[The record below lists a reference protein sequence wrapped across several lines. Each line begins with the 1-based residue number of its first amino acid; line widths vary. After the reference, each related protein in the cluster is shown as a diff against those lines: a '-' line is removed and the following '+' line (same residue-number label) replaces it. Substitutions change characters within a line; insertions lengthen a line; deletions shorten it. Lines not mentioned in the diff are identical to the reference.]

1 MTQDH
6 SADKVTDD
14 ELRHALAA
22 LTGRWAEAGS
32 IDVAS
37 LGLRQQTEI
46 VRGTAAL
53 TPAPGLDQGPAPP
66 AKPGGDGDRPKPLET
81 ADQEAGASG
90 PNHPIA
96 LDLAAALDDIRE
108 VEGLAISISGV
119 PGNAR
124 LSAGS
129 NNGDGTWTL
138 SPVQLDGLTL
148 AADATGDIALTVTA
162 AAGEAGTLARLAVT
176 VEAVATAAPAMPDAA
191 GGGEVVALDIA
202 AALVDIRDTRGLAIT
217 VAGLP
222 ETAGLT
228 AGTDNGDG
236 TWTLD
241 PGQLDGLGLILPPG
255 ADGEL
260 VLGVTASDD
269 RARTVARLEI
279 TVETAADT
287 ASAGGGE
294 AAQLRA
300 ETPR

>member
-14 ELRHALAA
+14 KLRHALAA
-22 LTGRWAEAGS
+22 FTGRWAEAGS

-46 VRGTAAL
+46 LRGTAAL
-53 TPAPGLDQGPAPP
+53 TPAPCLDQGPESP
-66 AKPGGDGDRPKPLET
+66 AKPGGDGDRPKPPDS
-81 ADQEAGASG
+81 ADREAAAGG

-96 LDLAAALDDIRE
+96 LDLGAALDDIRK
-108 VEGLAISISGV
+108 VEGLAITISGV

-124 LSAGS
+124 LSAGCD
-129 NNGDGTWTL
+129 NGDGTWTL
-138 SPVQLDGLTL
+138 NPVQLDGLTL
-148 AADATGDIALTVTA
+148 ATDATGDIALTVT

-176 VEAVATAAPAMPDAA
+176 VEAMASTAPAMPDAA
-191 GGGEVVALDIA
+191 DGGDVVGLDIA
-202 AALVDIRDTRGLAIT
+202 AALVDIRHTRGLAIT
-217 VAGLP
+217 IAGLP

-228 AGTDNGDG
+228 AGTRNGDG

-269 RARTVARLEI
+269 RARTVARLAI
-279 TVETAADT
+279 TVEFLTDAA
-287 ASAGGGE
+287 AGE
-294 AAQLRA
+294 KAAPLRA

>member
-14 ELRHALAA
+14 KLRHALAA
-22 LTGRWAEAGS
+22 FTGRWAEAGS

-46 VRGTAAL
+46 VRGTTAL
-53 TPAPGLDQGPAPP
+53 TPAPGLDQGPEPP
-66 AKPGGDGDRPKPLET
+66 AKHGGDGDRPKPPDS
-81 ADQEAGASG
+81 ADREAAAGG

-96 LDLAAALDDIRE
+96 LDLGAALDDIRK
-108 VEGLAISISGV
+108 VEGLAITISGV

-124 LSAGS
+124 LSAGCD
-129 NNGDGTWTL
+129 NGDGTWTL
-138 SPVQLDGLTL
+138 NPVQLDGLTL
-148 AADATGDIALTVTA
+148 ATDATGDIALTVTA
-162 AAGEAGTLARLAVT
+162 AAGDAGTLARLAVP
-176 VEAVATAAPAMPDAA
+176 VEAMASTAPAMPDAA
-191 GGGEVVALDIA
+191 DGGEVVGLDIA
-202 AALVDIRDTRGLAIT
+202 AALADIRHTRGLAIT
-217 VAGLP
+217 ITGLP

-269 RARTVARLEI
+269 RARTVARLAI
-279 TVETAADT
+279 TVETLTDAE
-287 ASAGGGE
+287 SVP
-294 AAQLRA
+294 LRA
-300 ETPR
+300 EKPR